1 MSAFFATLNSFL
13 ELELQL
19 KFVLQSKFRLNDVF
33 MKLKTKAWLVSQ
45 GMLIVTAIIIQL
57 TFYKEIKVGPM
68 LGMPK
73 RDYWDIINKVEP
85 EIPQYVIEN
94 NLIPKMY
101 DARLDLSLDDI
112 KKANLGAYR
121 KAHRQESGLRM
132 AFKGGLIVN
141 FIYLLA
147 YQILVRYFEKT
158 IARAKVGR
166 S

>member
-1 MSAFFATLNSFL
+1 
-13 ELELQL
+13 
-19 KFVLQSKFRLNDVF
+19 

-45 GMLIVTAIIIQL
+45 GMLIITAIIIQL
-57 TFYKEIKVGPM
+57 TFYKEIKVGSM

-73 RDYWDIINKVEP
+73 RDYWDIIKNIEP
-85 EIPQYVIEN
+85 EIPEYVIKN

-101 DARLDLSLDDI
+101 DARLDLSIDEI
-112 KKANLGAYR
+112 KAANLGAYR
-121 KAHRQESGLRM
+121 KAYRQESGLRM

-158 IARAKVGR
+158 IARAKVAR